1 MKAIVFAGAAAV
13 LAGVSPS
20 QASVMTLG
28 SYAKSCYEAAESR
41 VVRRDAFDACN
52 NALGGAEALT
62 LEDRVGTYVNRGVL
76 RMISGD
82 LARANQDFDQAL
94 ALNPREPE
102 AWLNKGIVHMQAGNS
117 RLALSHVE
125 KAIELRTRKPQ
136 IAYYVRALAYEDSGN
151 LMAAYT
157 DLKRA
162 QNLAPKWRVPTV
174 ELARYQVRPR

>member
-28 SYAKSCYEAAESR
+28 SYALACYEAAEAR
-41 VVRRDAFDACN
+41 AIRRDAFEACD
-52 NALGGAEALT
+52 NALSAEGLT
-62 LEDRVGTYVNRGVL
+62 LEDRVGTHVNRGVL

-82 LARANQDFDQAL
+82 LARANADFDRAL

-102 AWLNKGIVHMQAGNS
+102 AWLNKGIAHMQAGNS
-117 RLALSHVE
+117 RAALTHVE
-125 KAIELRTRKPQ
+125 KAIEFRTLKPQ
-136 IAYYVRALAYEDSGN
+136 IAYYVRALAYEDLGN
-151 LMAAYT
+151 LKAAYS
-157 DLKRA
+157 DLKHA
-162 QNLAPKWRVPTV
+162 QNLAPKWREPRV